1 MKARSKRWVLL
12 LAIVGAICISV
23 PLAGFARGEVQYHER
38 LSDLSKAVKP
48 GMRRVEVEAYLRSRK
63 IEFDRMCG
71 SGASLGAMHDLV
83 EVGHKKAGL
92 TCIERS
98 VYVAF
103 QFAAVEPNDKWVAA
117 SDRLV
122 NIDLF
127 RSVCLD
133 LP

>member
-1 MKARSKRWVLL
+1 MTRSKRWVLV
-12 LAIVGAICISV
+12 LAFVTAICVLV
-23 PLAGFARGEVQYHER
+23 PLVGFARGEVQYHR
-38 LSDLSKAVKP
+38 RMNDFAKVLKP
-48 GMRRVEVEAYLRSRK
+48 GMKRVEVEAYLRSQNIDFGR
-63 IEFDRMCG
+63 ECC
-71 SGASLGAMHDLV
+71 SGTKLGAMDDLV

-92 TCIERS
+92 ICIERS

-103 QFAAVEPNDKWVAA
+103 QFAAVEPNDKWVAD

-122 NIDLF
+122 NIDLY